1 MDILRDKE
9 LYEKSVVKDY
19 LTTAGDGKKNEMEAG
34 EWADGTNYKN
44 VPFYSGS
51 YFFFNLYILF
61 CSGFDLDKLCKQ

>member
-34 EWADGTNYKN
+34 E
-44 VPFYSGS
+44 
-51 YFFFNLYILF
+51 
-61 CSGFDLDKLCKQ
+61 